1 MFSNTKVLRWGID
14 RGPLVAGFF
23 HVSQFPCKIRNF
35 AKKKGSVI
43 SIVSVFTDVSEKVRL
58 YDMCEMHGKML
69 VEPRIAKLN
78 CPYVTKLSNN
88 IK

>member
-1 MFSNTKVLRWGID
+1 M
-14 RGPLVAGFF
+14 VAGFF
-23 HVSQFPCKIRNF
+23 HVSQFLAKYVTSQ
-35 AKKKGSVI
+35 KKKGSVI
-43 SIVSVFTDVSEKVRL
+43 SIVSIFTDDSEKVRL